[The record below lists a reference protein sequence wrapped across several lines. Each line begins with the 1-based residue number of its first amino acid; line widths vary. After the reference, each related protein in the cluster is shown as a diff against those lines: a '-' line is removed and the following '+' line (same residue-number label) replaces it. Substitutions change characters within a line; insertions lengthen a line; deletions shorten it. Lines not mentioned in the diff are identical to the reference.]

1 MLRNYLLTSTVS
13 LYSFS
18 YRSGNCG
25 MDSNDQILVNL
36 LHLNHHETIYSI
48 GRDLLPVSMMK
59 RSKLIFF
66 GIILYVLHA
75 IHHVVTGITRDHRYN
90 GETKSMWTRGP
101 PLKKIAYVISKSF
114 DFIEIKMISSDFNKD
129 FRLQKSIKCV
139 GDSTRDILLG
149 AY

>member
-1 MLRNYLLTSTVS
+1 MISLRFEISKVLQRFSAVLRNYLLTSTVS

-75 IHHVVTGITRDHRYN
+75 IHHVLTGITRDQ
-90 GETKSMWTRGP
+90 
-101 PLKKIAYVISKSF
+101 V
-114 DFIEIKMISSDFNKD
+114 DVDSDVDRF
-129 FRLQKSIKCV
+129 C
-139 GDSTRDILLG
+139 
-149 AY
+149 